1 MRFILLISSG
11 IASVIA
17 GCGNPSVIEISNT
30 IDEARK
36 NEIVEIP
43 MAELSLPSGRSFMIR
58 DASGAEM
65 PYQITYDSLLIFPAT
80 VAPLATA
87 VYYIEEGVPAT
98 VDTAVSYTHLTL
110 PTI

>member
-36 NEIVEIP
+36 NEIVEI
-43 MAELSLPSGRSFMIR
+43 LWQSFHC
-58 DASGAEM
+58 
-65 PYQITYDSLLIFPAT
+65 
-80 VAPLATA
+80 
-87 VYYIEEGVPAT
+87 
-98 VDTAVSYTHLTL
+98 HLVVHS
-110 PTI
+110 

>member
-65 PYQITYDSLLIFPAT
+65 PYQDRKS
-80 VAPLATA
+80 V
-87 VYYIEEGVPAT
+87 V
-98 VDTAVSYTHLTL
+98 
-110 PTI
+110 

>member
-43 MAELSLPSGRSFMIR
+43 MAELSLPSGRS
-58 DASGAEM
+58 
-65 PYQITYDSLLIFPAT
+65 
-80 VAPLATA
+80 
-87 VYYIEEGVPAT
+87 
-98 VDTAVSYTHLTL
+98 
-110 PTI
+110 